1 MSEILLKRFCLFRR
15 RIFMR
20 YRILDSLLRTGFV
33 VAAFGL
39 ISVQGIEVSGAS
51 AAENSPAVAPATA
64 SPDSQVRT
72 GEVNPATRASVEE
85 SYGKL
90 PLSFEVNNGQ
100 VNDAVKF
107 LSRGNGYNLFLT
119 STDAVLTLTRP
130 SSKKE
135 QQTASRSPKVEK
147 AVSSDVIRLK
157 AIGASP
163 DSKATGFDKLPGKSN
178 YLIGKDP
185 SRWQKGVSNYA
196 KVRIENVYPG
206 IDLVYYGNQR
216 QLEYDWIVNPGAH
229 PGTIRFEVEG
239 KADPK
244 IGPRGELILDDRG
257 EISLN
262 KPFVYQQR
270 AGNRAE
276 IAGNYVLL
284 GKREVGFHLGSY
296 DASLPLVIDPV
307 LSYSTYLGGSDESYG
322 VGITVDSSGNA
333 YVTGSTYAYDFPTV
347 DPYQDGNYGYK
358 DVFVTKLNSSGNALL
373 YSTYLGGS
381 DDEDVFSIAVDSSG
395 DAYITG
401 YTYSSDFPTQSALQ
415 ESNNGYTDAFVAKL
429 NASGNGLVYST
440 YLGGTDYD
448 YAYSVALHSSGSANI
463 AGETFSSDFPVASA
477 IQDSI
482 GSGYDGFVAKLN
494 AAGSALVYST
504 YLGGEGDDGAYAV
517 AVDAAGNAY
526 VTGYTYSSD
535 FPTAGPL
542 QASNSGSKEAF
553 VTKLNAAGSALVYST
568 YLGGS
573 GDDNPYAI
581 AVDSS
586 GNAYVAG
593 YSGSTDFPMQN
604 PYQGTND
611 EGDYDGFV
619 TKLNAA
625 GNALIYSTYLGGGD
639 YDEIF
644 GVAVDSAGNA
654 YVTGGTYST
663 DFPIEKAVQADNGG
677 DFDGFVT
684 KLNAAG
690 DALVYSTYLGGS
702 DEDVSYAIT
711 VDASGNAYVTGYT
724 YSYDFPTAN
733 AYQGGNWG
741 SSSAFI
747 ARIGLPAY
755 SGITPGDVDGDG
767 RADFSVWRPGT
778 GTWYVLQS
786 GSQGTYTATNWGV
799 SSDFPVAGDYDGDG
813 KMDLAVWRPGTGTWY
828 IRPSNTPGTYV
839 TKKWGRLNDV
849 PVPLDYDG
857 DGKMDI
863 GVWRPGDGTFYV
875 LSSKSPGTYT
885 VTRWGTNGDVAV
897 FGRLK

>member
-1 MSEILLKRFCLFRR
+1 
-15 RIFMR
+15 MR

-39 ISVQGIEVSGAS
+39 ISVQGIQVSGAS

-72 GEVNPATRASVEE
+72 GEVTPATRASVEE

-135 QQTASRSPKVEK
+135 QQTASLSPKVEK

-244 IGPRGELILDDRG
+244 IGPRGELILDDKG

-307 LSYSTYLGGSDESYG
+307 LSYSTYLGGSDDSYG

-401 YTYSSDFPTQSALQ
+401 YTYSSDFPTQNALQ
-415 ESNNGYTDAFVAKL
+415 ESNNGYSDAFVAKL

-440 YLGGTDYD
+440 YLGGTGDD
-448 YAYSVALHSSGSANI
+448 YAYSIALHSSGSVNV

-482 GSGYDGFVAKLN
+482 GSGYDGFVTKLN

-504 YLGGEGDDGAYAV
+504 YLGGDSDDGAFAV

-526 VTGYTYSSD
+526 VTGYTFSSD
-535 FPTAGPL
+535 FPTASPL

-604 PYQGTND
+604 PYQGTNG
-611 EGDYDGFV
+611 EGDYDAFV

-663 DFPIEKAVQADNGG
+663 DFPIEKAVQANNGG
-677 DFDGFVT
+677 DYDAFVT

-702 DEDVSYAIT
+702 DEDLSYAIA

-733 AYQGGNWG
+733 AYQGGNWAY
-741 SSSAFI
+741 SSAFI

-839 TKKWGRLNDV
+839 TKKWGQLNDV